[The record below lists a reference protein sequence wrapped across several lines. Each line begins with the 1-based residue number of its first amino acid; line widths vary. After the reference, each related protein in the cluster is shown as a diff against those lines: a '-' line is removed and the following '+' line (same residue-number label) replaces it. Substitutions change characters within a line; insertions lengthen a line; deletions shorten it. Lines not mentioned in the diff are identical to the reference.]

1 MQPTRPGPGPAPA
14 ETPTTFAELE
24 IQVGPAQP
32 WGTARGRVPPDQA
45 NHLISAFVALGNVT
59 AGITGA
65 VLTLRISPGL
75 TGPAYAEL
83 AIALIAALLI
93 AVRRPTSDVRR
104 AAGPAGALTL
114 LNQAAT
120 KPEPGRDGL
129 MTSR

>member
-83 AIALIAALLI
+83 AIALIAALLT
-93 AVRRPTSDVRR
+93 AVRRP
-104 AAGPAGALTL
+104 AGHRTGGALTP

-120 KPEPGRDGL
+120 EPEPGRDGL
-129 MTSR
+129 LTSR

>member
-14 ETPTTFAELE
+14 ETPTMFAELE
-24 IQVGPAQP
+24 IQVGPAQQ

-83 AIALIAALLI
+83 AIALVAALLT
-93 AVRRPTSDVRR
+93 AVRGQAGRRTS
-104 AAGPAGALTL
+104 GALTPL
-114 LNQAAT
+114 DQAAT
-120 KPEPGRDGL
+120 KPVPGRDGL
-129 MTSR
+129 TTSR